1 MTGNRLP
8 GESAEY
14 RAARDELTA
23 AEHELTAATEK
34 VAAMRRALPPGG
46 PVPEDYV
53 FTEGPD
59 ELERDL
65 PERQVRLSELFGGR
79 DTLVLYSFMYGPLM
93 DQACSMCTSL
103 LDGLNGSA
111 PDIARR
117 VSLAVVASSPLERI
131 RGYAR
136 DRGWD
141 QLRLLSSAGTSFNRD
156 YLAETADGEQRS
168 VLNVF
173 ARRDGEIRHF
183 YATEKGPTGPGQDD
197 RHVDLLWPLWNV
209 LDLTP
214 GSGLLPA
221 WRPGS

>member
-65 PERQVRLSELFGGR
+65 PERQVRLSELFGGP

-93 DQACSMCTSL
+93 EQACSMCTSL

-173 ARRDGEIRHF
+173 TRRDGEIRHF

-214 GSGLLPA
+214 GGRPPA

>member
-1 MTGNRLP
+1 MTDSRLP

-14 RAARDELTA
+14 RAARDELTT
-23 AEHELTAATEK
+23 AEHELAAAIEQ
-34 VAAMRRALPPGG
+34 VAALRRALPPGG
-46 PVPEDYV
+46 PVPEDYL
-53 FTEGPD
+53 FTEGPAD
-59 ELERDL
+59 LGQDL
-65 PERQVRLSELFGGR
+65 PERQIRLSELFGGQ

-93 DQACSMCTSL
+93 EQACPMCTSL

-111 PDIARR
+111 PDIAEQ
-117 VSLAVVASSPLERI
+117 VSFGVVAASPLPRV

-141 QLRLLSSAGTSFNRD
+141 RLRLLSSAGTGYNRA
-156 YLAETADGEQRS
+156 YLAEAEDGEQRS

-173 ARRDGEIRHF
+173 TRRDGQIRHF

-209 LDLTP
+209 LDMTP
-214 GSGLLPA
+214 GGRPPA
-221 WRPGS
+221 WRPGF